1 MTTILEGHCLERLHE
16 LPDNSVHCIVT
27 SPPYWALRDY
37 QTDPVPWPEVTFH
50 PMAGLPALTIPA
62 GVANL
67 GLEPDPWA
75 FVGHLVAVFRECR
88 RVLRPD
94 GTCWVNLGDSYAA
107 SGSAS
112 PQSGLKALSDV
123 YSPRRNPRA
132 NHKHQDHSTTPV
144 RAVPAGFK
152 NKDLCGIPW
161 RVAFALQADGWYL
174 RQDIIWHK
182 PNPMPESID
191 DRCTKSHEYFFLLAN
206 SRTYHYDAEAIK
218 EESSPNTHA
227 RSAAGSDETQANLP
241 AGWVGEGQQKS
252 LALAGR
258 YSAERRMKT
267 PDGWD
272 TSPSGA
278 HGSIHKNGREKG
290 RTAKSYRPAGWAP
303 SDDGA
308 KTGRYER
315 KLAGAGEGKNNASFD
330 EAMAVMP
337 SHRNKRSVW
346 TVTTQGYKD
355 AHFATFPEALIKPPI
370 LAGCPA
376 LCCATCGAP
385 HETLYEILGPDRE
398 HQRACGGDSNG
409 EYHGEAT
416 KDFLAHK
423 AQDASATKARILAG
437 MVKKRATGTR
447 PTCECPMDRKP
458 VPGTVLDPFGGSGTT
473 AQVANELGRR
483 AIVIEL
489 KPAYVRLI
497 EERTRTAHPGLNL

>member
-1 MTTILEGHCLERLHE
+1 MLTILEGHCLERLRE
-16 LPDNSVHCIVT
+16 LPDHSVHCIVT

-62 GVANL
+62 GAANL

-107 SGSAS
+107 SGKGGDTGKSGLQGSTESQDAS
-112 PQSGLKALSDV
+112 KSVRMRTAAPQSGLKELSDL
-123 YSPRRNPRA
+123 YSPRKNARA
-132 NHKHQDHSTTPV
+132 HHKHQDNLPGVKSP
-144 RAVPAGFK
+144 PIAGLK
-152 NKDLCGIPW
+152 PKDLCGMPW

-218 EESSPNTHA
+218 EASSPGTNQ
-227 RSAAGSDETQANLP
+227 RQSI
-241 AGWVGEGQQKS
+241 K
-252 LALAGR
+252 
-258 YSAERRMKT
+258 M

-272 TSPSGA
+272 TGSGG
-278 HGSIHKNGREKG
+278 HGSIHRKGREKG

-303 SDDGA
+303 SDDGS

-346 TVTTQGYKD
+346 TITTQGYKD

-447 PTCECPMDRKP
+447 PTCACPTDRKP